1 MVSKMLKRTTPK
13 SIKERRRSPGRRRK
27 SPAKS
32 PSAVVIA
39 TLNESFF
46 SCRRSLVKIFSKLV
60 KIATPKG
67 SPKKHGFRKLKKF
80 PLEKQTHQVFPH
92 PNVSK
97 TLFFGLPPLQDRKK
111 KTVFLDLDETLIH
124 SSPDPPPEKFDFIV
138 RPQIDGEIMNFYVLK
153 RPGVDELLEFLSG
166 KFEIVIFTA
175 GLEEYASAVL
185 DELDKNRVINHRLFR
200 DSCREMDGKFV
211 KDLSQVGRDLW
222 KVVIV
227 DDNPSSYSFQ
237 PENAIRIRPFV
248 DDMEDQ
254 ELGKLI
260 EFFRECEDAED
271 VRDTLTSIGARLQGK
286 GG

>member
-1 MVSKMLKRTTPK
+1 
-13 SIKERRRSPGRRRK
+13 
-27 SPAKS
+27 
-32 PSAVVIA
+32 
-39 TLNESFF
+39 
-46 SCRRSLVKIFSKLV
+46 
-60 KIATPKG
+60 
-67 SPKKHGFRKLKKF
+67 
-80 PLEKQTHQVFPH
+80 
-92 PNVSK
+92 
-97 TLFFGLPPLQDRKK
+97 
-111 KTVFLDLDETLIH
+111 
-124 SSPDPPPEKFDFIV
+124 
-138 RPQIDGEIMNFYVLK
+138 MNFYVLK